1 MFQSRPPTASL
12 PEAERERKGGRGR
25 GCRRPVNEEVSLTPL
40 KKMIPNARKCALIAA
55 LVQMIY

>member
-12 PEAERERKGGRGR
+12 PEAERKGGR